1 MSERKINLEEILL
14 DIFQTTTQGCSSST
28 QGLQLAIIRNP
39 DLNRI
44 KNAMKEACKQT
55 LELAAENA
63 EVDII
68 DHEEVDKSKLPG
80 TDNFATL
87 PIYGV
92 DEQSILNTIN
102 QIE

>member
-1 MSERKINLEEILL
+1 MSERKINLDDYVDDLP
-14 DIFQTTTQGCSSST
+14 
-28 QGLQLAIIRNP
+28 LAVASYRNK
-39 DLNRI
+39 LKI
-44 KNAMKEACKQT
+44 VMKELIKET